1 MAARMIAAAG
11 TIRSPSC
18 PHSATTVISRIPAR
32 NVRIPLQADSSQPP
46 APPSPRA
53 RIRSATPENPGVEGV
68 GAEDPPGEE
77 EDDRARDD
85 QRGDDQRD
93 PRGGARRAA
102 ARVLGGG

>member
-1 MAARMIAAAG
+1 MAATKIAAAG
-11 TIRSPSC
+11 TVRSPSW
-18 PHSATTVISRIPAR
+18 PQSATTVISRIPAR
-32 NVRIPLQADSSQPP
+32 KVRIPLQADSSQPP

-53 RIRSATPENPGVEGV
+53 RIRSATPEDPRGGDG
-68 GAEDPPGEE
+68 GAEEHRGED

-93 PRGGARRAA
+93 PRGGPGGAA

>member
-11 TIRSPSC
+11 TIRSPSW

-53 RIRSATPENPGVEGV
+53 RIRSATAEDPRVEDV
-68 GAEDPPGEE
+68 GAEDHRGED

-85 QRGDDQRD
+85 QGGDDQGDTR
-93 PRGGARRAA
+93 RGGRGPP
-102 ARVLGGG
+102 V